1 MFIFFLIKIYKMAN
15 YTIFNLENTENLS
28 DNINIDDL
36 FEKKKEHN
44 IREFNLFKKILNR
57 IHIKIKITSRQ
68 KLNDQFI
75 WFVVPEII
83 IGYPK
88 YDISTCILFLLDNL
102 KNNNFLVK
110 YYHPNTLYIYWGHYF
125 PSYMRNEIK
134 NKFGIKLDELGNKI
148 YENDD
153 IHLIQDIPQQ
163 SKLQQQTLKKEIAK
177 NDKKYTDIKTY
188 NPTGNLF
195 YNEYLNNSIQ
205 KLV

>member
-1 MFIFFLIKIYKMAN
+1 MAN
-15 YTIFNLENTENLS
+15 YTIFNLENIENLT

-68 KLNDQFI
+68 KLNEQFI
-75 WFVVPEII
+75 WFVVPEFI

-88 YDISTCILFLLDNL
+88 YDISTCIIFLLDNL
-102 KNNNFLVK
+102 KKNNFLVK

-134 NKFGIKLDELGNKI
+134 NKFGIKLNELGMKI
-148 YENDD
+148 PENDD
-153 IHLIQDIPQQ
+153 THLIHDIPQQ
-163 SKLQQQTLKKEIAK
+163 SQSKSQQQTLKKEI
-177 NDKKYTDIKTY
+177 NKKYTDIKTY

-195 YNEYLNNSIQ
+195 YNEYLNSSSSPFQ
-205 KLV
+205 KPS